1 VEARMAELRKV
12 LCPVDLSPDAG
23 SAASEAASLAEAL
36 GAELVLLHVMAET
49 ALAFGDPLL
58 APGEV
63 SQFSVPVLGEDY
75 YKEMDKRLTGLGDKL
90 RTGGLNVSTL
100 LLRGT
105 PHEAIVHAA
114 DDAHA
119 DLIVM
124 GTHGR
129 SGLSHLLL
137 GSVTERVVRTAKVP
151 VMTLRLH

>member
-1 VEARMAELRKV
+1 MAELRKV
-12 LCPVDLSPDAG
+12 LCPVDLSPEAG
-23 SAASEAASLAEAL
+23 SAASEAASLAQAL

-49 ALAFGDPLL
+49 ALAFGDPLM

-63 SQFSVPVLGEDY
+63 SQFTVPVLAEEY
-75 YKEMDKRLTGLGDKL
+75 YTEMEKRLKRLGSEL
-90 RTGGLNVSTL
+90 AAAGVPVSTM
-100 LLRGT
+100 LLRGS
-105 PHEAIVHAA
+105 PHEAIVSAA

-129 SGLSHLLL
+129 TGLSHLLL